1 MSQENLNATLEAIHE
16 GRFSFG
22 DAFEAM
28 VKVQGRQIIDRGFT
42 ENLLKDLSIDFSE
55 SELKD
60 SVLNPERASNNTEE
74 NLEIIDELQKEGY
87 LDETTLF
94 DSLSNWHGAQIFDDD
109 YMKELHECYDIGQEE
124 DDELS
129 FSELDTEAKAAV
141 LQAQLNIIASRGDW
155 RKCFL
160 STRNANGDVISNPCF
175 NVEVDDDK
183 IHVKFDAFSY
193 SGSAIQATVDA
204 ASCDFVIEEQDSSR
218 DMLSQLESEIFNKS
232 EDFSLVEY
240 IQKVNEE
247 NDLSLDDQYLL
258 HGVLE
263 DAKLYKNSLNNFAL
277 AFCGAVNNNLDR
289 LEREEIRATG
299 NNVIFPLDQ
308 FANSGRLAE
317 FDNLKFRDYDI
328 RQIKGIYP
336 ELQNLD
342 EELVHKL
349 QDDLDELIEEPTL
362 TNLNDKFENNFDT
375 DEIKNNDSNLR
386 LLLTRGEEA
395 INDDLGA
402 FLSGRNYIE
411 YDDFLHEGVKEL
423 YYQAFTQS
431 LDNLVFNSVVDVIQ
445 NRFSESQ
452 QIALLNSLSP
462 DEKLEEFVENFI
474 SNLDDLEEV
483 NSEDIQFKLASV
495 ISEKT
500 GKEKSNHLSNVNS
513 NGNSR

>member
-22 DAFEAM
+22 DAFDAM

-87 LDETTLF
+87 LDEETLF

-109 YMKELHECYDIGQEE
+109 YMKELHDSYDIGQEE

-160 STRNANGDVISNPCF
+160 STRNANGEVISNPCF
-175 NVEVDDDK
+175 NVEVEDDK

-218 DMLSQLESEIFNKS
+218 EMLSQLESEIFNKS

-240 IQKVNEE
+240 MQKVNEE
-247 NDLSLDDQYLL
+247 NDLSLDDHYLL
-258 HGVLE
+258 HRVLE

-328 RQIKGIYP
+328 RQIKGIY
-336 ELQNLD
+336 LD
-342 EELVHKL
+342 EKLVHKL
-349 QDDLDELIEEPTL
+349 QADLDELIEEPTL
-362 TNLNDKFENNFDT
+362 TNFNDKLENSFYTKD
-375 DEIKNNDSNLR
+375 IINNDSNLR
-386 LLLTRGEEA
+386 LLLCRGEEA

-402 FLSGRNYIE
+402 FLNGRDYIE
-411 YDDFLHEGVKEL
+411 YDDFLYEGVKEL

-431 LDNLVFNSVVDVIQ
+431 QDNLVFNCVVDVIQ
-445 NRFSESQ
+445 NKFTESE

-462 DEKLEEFVENFI
+462 DEKLEDFVENFI
-474 SNLDDLEEV
+474 SNIDDLEEV
-483 NSEDIQFKLASV
+483 NSENIQLKLASV

-500 GKEKSNHLSNVNS
+500 GIEKSNHLSNVNS

>member
-22 DAFEAM
+22 DAFDAM

-87 LDETTLF
+87 LDEETLF

-109 YMKELHECYDIGQEE
+109 YMKELHDCYDIGQEE

-160 STRNANGDVISNPCF
+160 STRNANGEVISNPCF
-175 NVEVDDDK
+175 NVEVEDDE

-232 EDFSLVEY
+232 EDFSLVKH

-247 NDLSLDDQYLL
+247 FDLSLNDQFLL
-258 HGVLE
+258 HRVLE

-277 AFCGAVNNNLDR
+277 AFCGAVNKNLDR

-328 RQIKGIYP
+328 RQIYGI
-336 ELQNLD
+336 NHD

-362 TNLNDKFENNFDT
+362 TNLNDSFENSFDT
-375 DEIKNNDSNLR
+375 SEIKENDNNLR
-386 LLLTRGEEA
+386 ILLTCGEEA
-395 INDDLGA
+395 INEDFGA
-402 FLSGRNYIE
+402 FISGKDYIE
-411 YDDFLHEGVKEL
+411 YDDFLHEGVREL
-423 YYQAFTQS
+423 YYQAFTLS
-431 LDNLVFNSVVDVIQ
+431 HDELVFNCVVDVIQ
-445 NRFSESQ
+445 NKFTESK